1 MVRPTGPLWTI
12 FRYELAMLLRDTRT
26 LMIAVVAPLVLFPLF
41 IFITN
46 RVEEREEQRLDE
58 AEYRYAV
65 VGSEAEWAR
74 ARVDRA
80 LEESSADVQGQAS
93 IRFVESSQVTDL
105 ATAEEELQ
113 EGNLQLVVE
122 SFSRT
127 EYRDV
132 LREERDSALA
142 DSLATVQGSEEE
154 AVQLPPDPV
163 PAVPARAMRLR
174 YRADSDFSRRARDGL
189 GARLRDAREAERDS
203 LFMARGFP
211 VPVDRV
217 IPLESQNVASAQKEG
232 GAILGLILT
241 PLLLLLMLT
250 GGSIVA
256 VDAISGEKERG
267 TLETLLTT
275 AATRG
280 EIVWA
285 KLLAV
290 VVVGLAVAAVN
301 VANLGVYLGLGIL
314 DLPPSMEISLDAG
327 RIVAL
332 FALFTPLAV
341 VVGAAL
347 LLLSGLS
354 KSYREYQI
362 YFFPVFLTFLIPAAA
377 PLLPGMELRSAIAL
391 VPIAGV
397 AVAVREMMVG
407 PIDFVFTALAFA
419 STATAAAW
427 LALLTERTLSNERLI
442 SRQELDR
449 ADLEGGAALFPR
461 HVFRW
466 FLGFWV
472 VFFVVSLWFG
482 ESLGIRG
489 QIFVN
494 LVLIFLGGSLFLIQR
509 YKLPIKATLSLRM
522 PHPSVWLAT
531 LIGAPSALILGMG
544 LAQLV
549 DAYLFPVPEA
559 MLEAFGE
566 SLTEPDMG
574 MWQLLF
580 FLSIMPG
587 VLEEIAFRGVLLS
600 GVRKRLSPIRTV
612 LTVGA
617 IFGFFHVSLFR
628 IIPTAWLGVLLAA
641 VVLLSGSILPAILW
655 HILNNA
661 LAIVP
666 AMRGWVSED
675 FTPSVMIVTLSAVG
689 LATSFA
695 ILWVTR
701 VRTTPPPAR
710 SRAGASSRADPG
722 REPEPLEPSRA

>member
-1 MVRPTGPLWTI
+1 MVRLTGPLSTI
-12 FRYELAMLLRDTRT
+12 FRYEVAMLLRDTRT

-41 IFITN
+41 IFVTN
-46 RVEEREEQRLDE
+46 RVEEREEQRLEE

-74 ARVDRA
+74 QRVKLA
-80 LEESSADVQGQAS
+80 LAAPPPDATEESAS
-93 IRFVESSQVTDL
+93 VRFVEATGITDL
-105 ATAEEELQ
+105 DSAEADLQ
-113 EGNLQLVVE
+113 EGDLHLVVE
-122 SFSRT
+122 SFSRF
-127 EYRDV
+127 EYREV
-132 LREERDSALA
+132 LMAERDAATA
-142 DSLATVQGSEEE
+142 DSLANMEKAEE
-154 AVQLPPDPV
+154 AAQLPPEPL
-163 PAVPARAMRLR
+163 PPIPARALRLR
-174 YRADSDFSRRARDGL
+174 YRADSDFSRRARETL

-217 IPLESQNVASAQKEG
+217 IPLESRNVASAEKEG
-232 GAILGLILT
+232 GALLGLILT

-275 AATRG
+275 AATRA

-285 KLLAV
+285 KLFAV

-301 VANLGVYLGLGIL
+301 VANLGVYLGLGVV
-314 DLPPSMEISLDAG
+314 DLPPSMAISLDAG
-327 RIVAL
+327 RIIVL
-332 FALFTPLAV
+332 FFLFVPLAV
-341 VVGAAL
+341 VVAAAL

-362 YFFPVFLTFLIPAAA
+362 YFFPVFLTFIIPAAA
-377 PLLPGMELRSAIAL
+377 PVLPGMELRSAIAL

-407 PIDFVFTALAFA
+407 PIDFLYTALAFA
-419 STATAAAW
+419 TTATAAVW
-427 LALLTERTLSNERLI
+427 LALMTERTLSNERLI

-466 FLGFWV
+466 FLGYWV

-482 ESLGIRG
+482 DSLGIRG
-489 QIFVN
+489 QILFN
-494 LVLIFLGGSLFLIQR
+494 LVGIFLGGSLFLIQR
-509 YKLPIKATLSLRM
+509 YKLPIRETLSLRM

-544 LAQLV
+544 LAELV

-559 MLEAFGE
+559 MLQAFGE

-600 GVRKRLSPIRTV
+600 GVRKRLSPIASV
-612 LTVGA
+612 LMVGA

-641 VVLLSGSILPAILW
+641 VVILSGSLLPAILW

-666 AMRGWVSED
+666 AMRGWIPED
-675 FTPSVMIVTLSAVG
+675 FSPTPTIVALSALG
-689 LATSFA
+689 LSASFG
-695 ILWVTR
+695 ILWATR

-710 SRAGASSRADPG
+710 VRAGASAGPDPT
-722 REPEPLEPSRA
+722 RETEPLEPSRA